1 VRDARTS
8 SFLSVPR
15 SLARIGHAAVTAAL
29 LVTFTGIARGAEP
42 RPAPD
47 PRVRAWQTGLL
58 RPDRLQHA
66 SLSWTLGL
74 AIGIATRRPAAVL
87 GGVAAV
93 GLAKEVAD
101 RKGTGF
107 DPVDLAAG
115 LIGGTA
121 AALVTVGWRP

>member
-1 VRDARTS
+1 
-8 SFLSVPR
+8 
-15 SLARIGHAAVTAAL
+15 
-29 LVTFTGIARGAEP
+29 
-42 RPAPD
+42 
-47 PRVRAWQTGLL
+47 VRAWQTGLL

-107 DPVDLAAG
+107 DPVDLAAD